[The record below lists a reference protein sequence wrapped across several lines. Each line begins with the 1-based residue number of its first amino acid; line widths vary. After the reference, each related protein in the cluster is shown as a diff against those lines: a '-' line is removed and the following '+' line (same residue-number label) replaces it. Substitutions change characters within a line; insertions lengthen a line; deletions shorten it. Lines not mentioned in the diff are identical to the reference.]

1 MITLLCSTFCFNC
14 VDVAVEYYRSE
25 RWQLEMLM
33 LTPWWCGK
41 VKHCFQQND
50 SRPVENTKDC
60 FNSYF
65 LGFKETFF
73 ILVDVCSSQL
83 LLIDLVNVFFLSQVV
98 YFSTLT
104 T

>member
-1 MITLLCSTFCFNC
+1 MITLLCSTSRFNC
-14 VDVAVEYYRSE
+14 VDVAVEYYLSE
-25 RWQLEMLM
+25 RWQLEMLI

-50 SRPVENTKDC
+50 RPVENTKDC

-65 LGFKETFF
+65 FGFKETFF

-98 YFSTLT
+98 YFSTYT